1 MEKLSKEEIETVIRS
16 QEDEKNKIFDTH
28 LIKNP
33 DGSQMCDARNILLEY
48 MKAYTS
54 AIFELNRESFIK
66 QAYWNDNIVNFK
78 YDLLIKNPEDDSDDE
93 TQTP

>member
-1 MEKLSKEEIETVIRS
+1 MEKLSKEEIESVIKS

-28 LIKNP
+28 SIKNE

-54 AIFELNRESFIK
+54 SIFDCYYARFI
-66 QAYWNDNIVNFK
+66 WGLIHITFGIV
-78 YDLLIKNPEDDSDDE
+78 P
-93 TQTP
+93 P

>member
-28 LIKNP
+28 SIKNP

-66 QAYWNDNIVNFK
+66 QAYWNDSISNFK
-78 YDLLIKNPEDDSDDE
+78 YDLLMKTEDDSDDE
-93 TQTP
+93 SQTS